1 MRFFRFLLTEPR
13 PQGLDWIM
21 FRYNM
26 IFQTP
31 FIFKEYTALGIR
43 LRNPNEESSLVANT
57 KSTEIVRAK
66 VWALFN

>member
-43 LRNPNEESSLVANT
+43 LRNPNEES
-57 KSTEIVRAK
+57 
-66 VWALFN
+66 

>member
-1 MRFFRFLLTEPR
+1 
-13 PQGLDWIM
+13 M

-26 IFQTP
+26 IFQTS

-43 LRNPNEESSLVANT
+43 LRNPIEESSLVANT

-66 VWALFN
+66 LWALFN